1 MEKSNNKQNI
11 LDSVGSGLKKVG
23 RGILITSQWIYKLR
37 GLLLSIPVAI
47 AAIYLA
53 VQSGNNLPASV
64 GINLQANG
72 EFATM
77 IDRSLAVWV
86 PLGITA
92 GCIVFTCCSRRVIY
106 PWLIGIFSLIVPIL
120 LQLTNTFIA

>member
-1 MEKSNNKQNI
+1 MGKTDKKQNI
-11 LDSVGSGLKKVG
+11 WDSAGPGLKKVG
-23 RGILITSQWIYKLR
+23 HGILITCRWIYKLR

-77 IDRSLAVWV
+77 IDRGVAIWV
-86 PLGITA
+86 PLGITT

-106 PWLIGIFSLIVPIL
+106 PWLIGIFSLIVPVL
-120 LQLTNTFIA
+120 LQLTNSFIA

>member
-1 MEKSNNKQNI
+1 MGRTDKKQNI
-11 LDSVGSGLKKVG
+11 WDSVGPGLKKTGHIIV
-23 RGILITSQWIYKLR
+23 LICRWIYKLR
-37 GLLLSIPVAI
+37 GLLLSIPVAV

-53 VQSGNNLPASV
+53 VQNSNSLPASV

-72 EFATM
+72 EFASM
-77 IDRSLAVWV
+77 IDRGVAVWV

-106 PWLIGIFSLIVPIL
+106 PWLIGIFSLVIPVL
-120 LQLTNTFIA
+120 LLLTNTFIA

>member
-1 MEKSNNKQNI
+1 MENSEKKQNI
-11 LDSVGSGLKKVG
+11 WDSMGPGLKKTG
-23 RGILITSQWIYKLR
+23 RGILTTFRWIYKLR

-53 VQSGNNLPASV
+53 IQNGSKLPASV
-64 GINLQANG
+64 GINLQASG

-77 IDRSLAVWV
+77 IDRGVAVWV
-86 PLGITA
+86 PLGITVV
-92 GCIVFTCCSRRVIY
+92 CIIFTCCSRRVIY

-120 LQLTNTFIA
+120 LQLTNEFVA

>member
-1 MEKSNNKQNI
+1 MEKSDKKQNI
-11 LDSVGSGLKKVG
+11 WDSMGPGLKKTGHIMAVG
-23 RGILITSQWIYKLR
+23 CKWIYKLR
-37 GLLLSIPVAI
+37 GLLLSLPVAI

-53 VQSGNNLPASV
+53 IQNGANLPESV

-77 IDRSLAVWV
+77 IDRGVAVWV

-92 GCIVFTCCSRRVIY
+92 GCIVFTCCSKRVVY

-120 LQLTNTFIA
+120 LQLTNTFVA

>member
-1 MEKSNNKQNI
+1 MERSAKKQNTWA
-11 LDSVGSGLKKVG
+11 SVGAGLKKTGSVLWAG
-23 RGILITSQWIYKLR
+23 CKWVYKLR
-37 GLLLSIPVAI
+37 GLLLSIPVAVV
-47 AAIYLA
+47 AIYLA
-53 VQSGNNLPASV
+53 VKNGSALPASV

-77 IDRSLAVWV
+77 IDRGVAIWV

-106 PWLIGIFSLIVPIL
+106 PWLIGIFSLIIPIL
-120 LQLTNTFIA
+120 LQLTNSFIA

>member
-1 MEKSNNKQNI
+1 MEKADKKKNFW
-11 LDSVGSGLKKVG
+11 DSIGPGLKKTG
-23 RGILITSQWIYKLR
+23 RVIWRICQWIYKLR
-37 GLLLSIPVAI
+37 GLLLSLPVAI

-53 VQSGNNLPASV
+53 VQNSEKLPAAV

-77 IDRSLAVWV
+77 INHDVAIWV
-86 PLGITA
+86 PLGIT
-92 GCIVFTCCSRRVIY
+92 GLCILFTCCSRRVVY

-120 LQLTNTFIA
+120 LQLTNSFIA